1 MLSAEWGENSS
12 VSSDVVIRFRLMADV
27 GVPDSE
33 ALKIHLQKRQ
43 TTFLVFICDKD
54 AFNEKVDDERSTEIN

>member
-1 MLSAEWGENSS
+1 MSAEWGENPS

-33 ALKIHLQKRQ
+33 ALKIHLQKHQ
-43 TTFLVFICDKD
+43 TTFLVFIRDKD
-54 AFNEKVDDERSTEIN
+54 AYEKVDDERSTEIN

>member
-1 MLSAEWGENSS
+1 MLSAELGENSS

-43 TTFLVFICDKD
+43 TTFLVFIRDKD
-54 AFNEKVDDERSTEIN
+54 AYEKVEDERSTEIN

>member
-43 TTFLVFICDKD
+43 TTFLVFIRDKD
-54 AFNEKVDDERSTEIN
+54 AYEKVEDERSTEIN